1 MDGTVEFFR
10 GSHLILAVFA
20 ILVLALCVI
29 LIIIIVI
36 VINTGRLKV
45 L

>member
-1 MDGTVEFFR
+1 MDGTVKFFR
-10 GSHLILAVFA
+10 RSHLILAVFA

-29 LIIIIVI
+29 LIIIVI

>member
-1 MDGTVEFFR
+1 MDGRVEFFR

-20 ILVLALCVI
+20 ILVLALCMI
-29 LIIIIVI
+29 LIIIVI